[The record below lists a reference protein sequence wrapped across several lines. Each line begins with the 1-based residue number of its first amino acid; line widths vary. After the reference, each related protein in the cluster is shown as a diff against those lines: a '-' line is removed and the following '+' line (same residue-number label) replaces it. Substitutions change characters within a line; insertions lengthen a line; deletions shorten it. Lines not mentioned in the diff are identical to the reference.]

1 MRLTG
6 KIAMI
11 TGGANGIGRQV
22 SEVFAK
28 EGAKVAICDLA
39 EEEGEEVANVIQEAG
54 REAKFFNVDVS
65 DREDVNRA
73 VEKIERQL
81 GPLDILINNA
91 GITRDA
97 KLLDMTEE
105 QWDQVIDVNLKG
117 VFNCTQ
123 AVASGMVE
131 RESGSIVNASSVVAL
146 YGNYGQTNYAASK
159 AGLIAMTK
167 VWARELGP
175 SNVTVNA
182 VAPGFIQTQM
192 MKGVPEAVIEKI
204 EGRTPLDRLGKPEE
218 VAKTYLF
225 LASDEASYVNGSVF
239 SVDGGLVI

>member
-1 MRLTG
+1 MRLNG
-6 KIAMI
+6 KVAMI

-39 EEEGEEVANVIQEAG
+39 DEEGKKVAQQISDTNGET
-54 REAKFFNVDVS
+54 RFFKVNVS
-65 DREDVNRA
+65 DREAVNET
-73 VEKIERQL
+73 VGEIEGQL
-81 GPLDILINNA
+81 GPIDILINNA

-97 KLLDMTEE
+97 KLLNMTEE
-105 QWDQVIDVNLKG
+105 EWDQVIDVNLKG

-123 AVASGMVE
+123 AVARGMVE
-131 RESGSIVNASSVVAL
+131 RESGTIVNASSVVAL

-192 MKGVPEAVIEKI
+192 MEGVPEKVIEKI
-204 EGRTPLDRLGKPEE
+204 ENQTPLDRLGEPEE

-225 LASDEASYVNGSVF
+225 LASDEASFVNGCVVN
-239 SVDGGLVI
+239 VDGGLVV

>member
-6 KIAMI
+6 KVAMI

-22 SEVFAK
+22 TEVFAK
-28 EGAKVAICDLA
+28 EGAKVAICDIA
-39 EEEGEEVANVIQEAG
+39 DEEGEEVENVIREAG
-54 REAKFFNVDVS
+54 GEARFFKMDVS
-65 DREDVNRA
+65 DREDVNRT

-81 GPLDILINNA
+81 GSLDILINNA
-91 GITRDA
+91 GINRDA

-105 QWDQVIDVNLKG
+105 EWDQVINVNLKG
-117 VFNCTQ
+117 AFNCTQ
-123 AVASGMVE
+123 AVAPGMVE

-182 VAPGFIQTQM
+182 VAPGFIKTQM
-192 MKGVPEAVIEKI
+192 MKGVPESVIEKI
-204 EGRTPLDRLGKPEE
+204 EGQTPLDRLGEPEE

-239 SVDGGLVI
+239 SVDGGLVV

>member
-1 MRLTG
+1 MRLNG
-6 KIAMI
+6 KVAMI

-22 SEVFAK
+22 SEVFAR

-39 EEEGEEVANVIQEAG
+39 DEEGKKVAQQISDTNGEARFFKVNVSN
-54 REAKFFNVDVS
+54 REA
-65 DREDVNRA
+65 VNET
-73 VEKIERQL
+73 VEEIEGQL
-81 GPLDILINNA
+81 GPIDILINNA

-97 KLLDMTEE
+97 KLLNMTEE
-105 QWDQVIDVNLKG
+105 EWDQVIDVNLKG

-123 AVASGMVE
+123 TVARGMVE
-131 RESGSIVNASSVVAL
+131 RESGTIVNASSVVAL

-192 MKGVPEAVIEKI
+192 MEGVPEKVIEKI
-204 EGRTPLDRLGKPEE
+204 ENQTPLDRLGEPEE
-218 VAKTYLF
+218 VAKVYLF
-225 LASDEASYVNGSVF
+225 LASDEASFVNGCVVN
-239 SVDGGLVI
+239 VDGGLVV

>member
-1 MRLTG
+1 MRLNG
-6 KIAMI
+6 KVAMI

-39 EEEGEEVANVIQEAG
+39 DEEGKKVAQQISDTNGETRFFKVNVSN
-54 REAKFFNVDVS
+54 REA
-65 DREDVNRA
+65 VNET
-73 VEKIERQL
+73 VEEIEGQL
-81 GPLDILINNA
+81 GPIDILINNA

-97 KLLDMTEE
+97 KLLNMTEE
-105 QWDQVIDVNLKG
+105 EWDQVIDVNLKG

-123 AVASGMVE
+123 AVARGMVE
-131 RESGSIVNASSVVAL
+131 RESGTIVNASSVVAL

-192 MKGVPEAVIEKI
+192 MEGVPEKVIEKI
-204 EGRTPLDRLGKPEE
+204 ENQTPLDRLGEPKE
-218 VAKTYLF
+218 VAKVYLF
-225 LASDEASYVNGSVF
+225 LASDEASFVNGCVVN
-239 SVDGGLVI
+239 VDGGLVV

>member
-28 EGAKVAICDLA
+28 EEAKVAICDLA

-54 REAKFFNVDVS
+54 GEAKFFNVDVS
-65 DREDVNRA
+65 DREDVNRT

-105 QWDQVIDVNLKG
+105 QWDEVIDVNLKG

-123 AVASGMVE
+123 AVAPGMVE

-182 VAPGFIQTQM
+182 VAPGFIRTQM
-192 MKGVPEAVIEKI
+192 MKGVPEGVIEKI